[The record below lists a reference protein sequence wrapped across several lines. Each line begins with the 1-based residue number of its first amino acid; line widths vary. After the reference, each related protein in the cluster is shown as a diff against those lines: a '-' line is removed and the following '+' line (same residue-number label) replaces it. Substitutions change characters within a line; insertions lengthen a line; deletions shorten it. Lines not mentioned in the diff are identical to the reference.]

1 MTAQVAATAAASP
14 RREHPL
20 STEEIVGA
28 ALELADADGL
38 EAVTMR
44 AVGARLG
51 AAAMSLYRHVPNKD
65 TLLELMADQVLS
77 ELPHPDPAGRWQDEM
92 LRFWIAFH
100 DLLLEHPAVAF
111 VMLDVPVAGSELAVR
126 GEAVLATL
134 MRGGLDD
141 ASAAEA
147 LTSLTWYTVG
157 GALYAIGRGDPKH
170 VNLGTRLAQ
179 LPLDDFPSVR
189 RAAPYLAADTSRENF
204 VSGLSHLIRG
214 YEPG

>member
-1 MTAQVAATAAASP
+1 MSATDQT
-14 RREHPL
+14 RPL
-20 STEEIVGA
+20 SADAIVEA
-28 ALELADADGL
+28 ALKVADADGI

-44 AVGARLG
+44 RVAGRLG
-51 AAAMSLYRHVPNKD
+51 VAAMSLYRHVPNKD
-65 TLLELMADQVLS
+65 ALLELMADSVLA

-92 LRFWIAFH
+92 LHFWLAFH

-134 MRGGLDD
+134 MHGGLDD

-157 GALYAIGRGDPKH
+157 GALYAIGRGNPKH

-179 LPLDDFPSVR
+179 LPPHDFPSVR

-204 VSGLSHLIRG
+204 ISGLSHLIRG
-214 YEPG
+214 YS

>member
-1 MTAQVAATAAASP
+1 LRTTNQTRPLTAEA
-14 RREHPL
+14 
-20 STEEIVGA
+20 IVEA
-28 ALELADADGL
+28 ALEVADADGIA
-38 EAVTMR
+38 AVTMR
-44 AVGARLG
+44 RVAGRLG
-51 AAAMSLYRHVPNKD
+51 VAAMSLYRHVPNKD
-65 TLLELMADQVLS
+65 ALLELMADSVLG

-92 LRFWIAFH
+92 LQFWIAFH

-111 VMLDVPVAGSELAVR
+111 VMLDVPVTGSELAVR

-179 LPLDDFPSVR
+179 LPPDEFPSVR
-189 RAAPYLAADTSRENF
+189 RAAPYLAADTTRENF
-204 VSGLSHLIRG
+204 ISGLSHLLRG
-214 YEPG
+214 YEPA